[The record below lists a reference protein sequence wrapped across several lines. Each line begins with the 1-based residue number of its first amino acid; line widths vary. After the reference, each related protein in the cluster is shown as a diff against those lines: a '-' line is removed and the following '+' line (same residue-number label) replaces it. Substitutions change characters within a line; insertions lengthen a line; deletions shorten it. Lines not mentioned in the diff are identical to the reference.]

1 MWDITSTPMKW
12 EVSDPCKRISVTYK
26 TKEHKIKVRKV
37 RRAQWYMEY
46 IAY

>member
-1 MWDITSTPMKW
+1 MGA
-12 EVSDPCKRISVTYK
+12 VAVTYK
-26 TKEHKIKVRKV
+26 TKEHKIRVNRV